1 MRGLPCTAAR
11 RGPFGVGRGSYI
23 DSKGEKEKQVVEDVR
38 HSTSMIAPS
47 RPNTIKHGKI
57 TVWVSLVRHEHVA
70 VVARV
75 AAGCVAQDQEYAFF
89 LVTILFG
96 LTSLTRLNNYGSNR
110 PEPPTIQRKKF
121 QKKFRFSSVAI
132 TDKSSLDVDLN
143 VHTVILPDKIIG
155 TVII

>member
-96 LTSLTRLNNYGSNR
+96 LTSLTRLNNSTSSDTTK
-110 PEPPTIQRKKF
+110 EI

-132 TDKSSLDVDLN
+132 TNKSSLDGDLN

>member
-1 MRGLPCTAAR
+1 VRGLPCTAAR

-96 LTSLTRLNNYGSNR
+96 LTSLTRLNNSTSSDTTK
-110 PEPPTIQRKKF
+110 EI

-132 TDKSSLDVDLN
+132 TNKSSLDGDLN

>member
-1 MRGLPCTAAR
+1 
-11 RGPFGVGRGSYI
+11 
-23 DSKGEKEKQVVEDVR
+23 
-38 HSTSMIAPS
+38 MIAPS

-96 LTSLTRLNNYGSNR
+96 LTSLTRLNNSTSSDTTK
-110 PEPPTIQRKKF
+110 EI

-132 TDKSSLDVDLN
+132 TNKSSLDGDLN